1 MQISLPELNPSALS
15 LDSGEGI
22 ILLLLIG
29 FMIWCVVKRLFKF
42 LWMAVGI
49 VFLVQFLYVLGQT
62 SFSTIIPI
70 NTVFKYDIFS
80 ALAQLCVGTK
90 ISEWLISFGTWLS
103 NAMLPLCNLIAG
115 IFTGDMHG
123 VRSQIVK

>member
-29 FMIWCVVKRLFKF
+29 FMIWCVVKRMFKF
-42 LWMAVGI
+42 LWMALSV
-49 VFLVQFLYVLGQT
+49 VFFVQFLYVLGQT